1 MLQAVLENVIFVHQ
15 EDSNWPLAEGQTLK
29 KKFDDIF
36 SATKYTKVSWTLLSI
51 QELSEASLRTPLT
64 VVHIRKSSLNDSTDM
79 HTLAAVLCVTPSCTA
94 GTGCLQLMPCTCMQ
108 ALEALRKLRT
118 EKVAEVKE
126 FKLRLDHL
134 RTHKDTAARLR
145 SDIEGGERQEA
156 ELSHTISDI
165 DGKLAEL
172 TQVR

>member
-1 MLQAVLENVIFVHQ
+1 
-15 EDSNWPLAEGQTLK
+15 
-29 KKFDDIF
+29 
-36 SATKYTKVSWTLLSI
+36 
-51 QELSEASLRTPLT
+51 
-64 VVHIRKSSLNDSTDM
+64 
-79 HTLAAVLCVTPSCTA
+79 
-94 GTGCLQLMPCTCMQ
+94 MQ

-156 ELSHTISDI
+156 ELSATISDI

-172 TQVR
+172 TQVRRTDIIVCGLNSLHM